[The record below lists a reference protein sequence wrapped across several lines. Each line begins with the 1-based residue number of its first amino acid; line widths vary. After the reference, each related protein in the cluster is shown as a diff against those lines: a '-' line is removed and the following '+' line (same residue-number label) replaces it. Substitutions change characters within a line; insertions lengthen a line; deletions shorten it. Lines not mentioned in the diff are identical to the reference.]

1 METWQQYKDSINSNI
16 NSSMGYNRFIGVITA
31 RFTEA
36 DLFEKFRVT
45 LKYIFD
51 IHKSI
56 YSMKNYSL
64 DRIKAFEETVCL
76 GFIKDFDELC
86 SKSKEYTYES
96 FCKELGKR
104 LNGLSSEY
112 NKTYSELKSLKE
124 TVERERLEKAR
135 RESKRLEKER
145 QEAARKEKEHQ
156 EEARKAQANQGA
168 VRTGNTDK
176 TRAVGNNKPDR
187 TKNQQLSSLET
198 AINVNGQCNK
208 TLPSISGLTG
218 QTKTVENRAAIKTN
232 SGIVVQ
238 PGLKFYVNPSDRT
251 FSKTEYMDEIDN
263 DPTCI
268 PKLFEKRLSVAL
280 TQFPDKLLKNKI
292 AECIKYHRSIE
303 SFIGEELDAIKR
315 FENLVTCYYIG
326 MTYDILTIPQPL
338 ADTPEKFKE
347 VDDSLIRATDEY
359 LGAIKELINKFMKK
373 VDMTNQSKLDT
384 FSTIVNGII

>member
-1 METWQQYKDSINSNI
+1 METWQQYKESINSNI
-16 NSSMGYNRFIGVITA
+16 NSSMGYNRFIGVVTA
-31 RFTEA
+31 RFTDA
-36 DLFEKFRVT
+36 DLFERFKVT
-45 LKYIFD
+45 LNYIFD

-56 YSMKNYSL
+56 YNMKNYSL
-64 DRIKAFEETVCL
+64 DRIKVFEETVCL

-124 TVERERLEKAR
+124 TVERERFEKAR

-145 QEAARKEKEHQ
+145 QEAARKKQ
-156 EEARKAQANQGA
+156 EQVARAE
-168 VRTGNTDK
+168 K
-176 TRAVGNNKPDR
+176 TRAIESNKPGR
-187 TKNQQLSSLET
+187 TRVQQLSSLET
-198 AINVNGQCNK
+198 AINVNRQSNK

-238 PGLKFYVNPSDRT
+238 PGLKFYVNPSNIT
-251 FSKTEYMDEIDN
+251 FSKTEYMDDIDN

-268 PKLFEKRLSVAL
+268 PKIFEKRLSVAL

-292 AECIKYHRSIE
+292 AECIKYHRSLE
-303 SFIGEELDAIKR
+303 PFIGEELDAIKR

>member
-1 METWQQYKDSINSNI
+1 METWQQYKESINSNI
-16 NSSMGYNRFIGVITA
+16 NSSMGYNRFIGVVTA
-31 RFTEA
+31 RFTDA
-36 DLFEKFRVT
+36 DLFERFKVT
-45 LKYIFD
+45 LNYIFD

-56 YSMKNYSL
+56 YNMKNYSL
-64 DRIKAFEETVCL
+64 DRIKVFEETVCL

-104 LNGLSSEY
+104 LNSLSSEY

-145 QEAARKEKEHQ
+145 QEAARKKQ
-156 EEARKAQANQGA
+156 EQVARAE
-168 VRTGNTDK
+168 K
-176 TRAVGNNKPDR
+176 TRAIESNKPGR
-187 TKNQQLSSLET
+187 TRDQQLSSLET
-198 AINVNGQCNK
+198 AINVNGQGNK

-218 QTKTVENRAAIKTN
+218 QTKTVENRTAIKTN

-238 PGLKFYVNPSDRT
+238 TGLKFYVNPSNRT
-251 FSKTEYMDEIDN
+251 FSKTEYMDDIDN

-268 PKLFEKRLSVAL
+268 PKIFEKRLSVAL

-292 AECIKYHRSIE
+292 AECIKYHRSLE
-303 SFIGEELDAIKR
+303 PFIGEELDAIKR

>member
-1 METWQQYKDSINSNI
+1 METWQQYKESINSNI
-16 NSSMGYNRFIGVITA
+16 NSSMGYNRFIGVVTA
-31 RFTEA
+31 RFTDA
-36 DLFEKFRVT
+36 DLFERFKVT
-45 LKYIFD
+45 LNYIFD

-56 YSMKNYSL
+56 YNMKNYSL
-64 DRIKAFEETVCL
+64 DRIKVFEETVCL

-112 NKTYSELKSLKE
+112 NKTYSELKRLKE

-145 QEAARKEKEHQ
+145 QEAVRKKQ
-156 EEARKAQANQGA
+156 EQVERAE
-168 VRTGNTDK
+168 K
-176 TRAVGNNKPDR
+176 TRAIESNKPGR
-187 TKNQQLSSLET
+187 TRAQQLSSLET
-198 AINVNGQCNK
+198 AINVNGQGNK

-238 PGLKFYVNPSDRT
+238 PGLKFYVNPSNRT
-251 FSKTEYMDEIDN
+251 FSKTEYMDNVDN

-268 PKLFEKRLSVAL
+268 PKIFEKRLSVAL

-292 AECIKYHRSIE
+292 AECIKYHRSLE
-303 SFIGEELDAIKR
+303 PFIGEELDAIKR

>member
-1 METWQQYKDSINSNI
+1 METWQQYKESINSNI
-16 NSSMGYNRFIGVITA
+16 NSSMGYNRFIGVVTA

-64 DRIKAFEETVCL
+64 DRIKVFEETVCL

-104 LNGLSSEY
+104 LNSLSSEY

-135 RESKRLEKER
+135 RESKRLEKEH
-145 QEAARKEKEHQ
+145 QEAARKAKEQ
-156 EEARKAQANQGA
+156 AAREPQRA
-168 VRTGNTDK
+168 VRTGNTEK
-176 TRAVGNNKPDR
+176 TGAVGNNKPDR
-187 TKNQQLSSLET
+187 TKNKQLSSLET
-198 AINVNGQCNK
+198 AIKVNGQGNK

-218 QTKTVENRAAIKTN
+218 QTKTIENRSAIKTN

-251 FSKTEYMDEIDN
+251 FSKTAYMDEIDN

-268 PKLFEKRLSVAL
+268 PKLFEKRLAVAL

>member
-1 METWQQYKDSINSNI
+1 METWQQYKESINSNI
-16 NSSMGYNRFIGVITA
+16 NSSMGYNRFIGVVTA
-31 RFTEA
+31 RFTDA
-36 DLFEKFRVT
+36 DLFERFKVT
-45 LKYIFD
+45 LNYIFD

-56 YSMKNYSL
+56 YNMKNYSL
-64 DRIKAFEETVCL
+64 DRIKVFEETVCL

-135 RESKRLEKER
+135 RESKRIEKER
-145 QEAARKEKEHQ
+145 QEAARKKQ
-156 EEARKAQANQGA
+156 EQVARAE
-168 VRTGNTDK
+168 K
-176 TRAVGNNKPDR
+176 TRAIESNKPGR
-187 TKNQQLSSLET
+187 TRDQQLSSLET
-198 AINVNGQCNK
+198 AINVNRQSNK

-238 PGLKFYVNPSDRT
+238 PGLKFYVNPSNRT

-268 PKLFEKRLSVAL
+268 PKIFEKRLSVAL

-292 AECIKYHRSIE
+292 AECIKYHRSLE

>member
-1 METWQQYKDSINSNI
+1 METWQQYKESINSNI
-16 NSSMGYNRFIGVITA
+16 NSSMGYNRFIGVVTA
-31 RFTEA
+31 RFTDA
-36 DLFEKFRVT
+36 DLFERFKVT
-45 LKYIFD
+45 LNYIFD

-56 YSMKNYSL
+56 YNMKNYSL
-64 DRIKAFEETVCL
+64 DRIKVFEETVCL

-104 LNGLSSEY
+104 LNSLSSEY

-145 QEAARKEKEHQ
+145 QEAARKKQEQVARAEK
-156 EEARKAQANQGA
+156 
-168 VRTGNTDK
+168 TGDIDSNKPGK
-176 TRAVGNNKPDR
+176 TRV
-187 TKNQQLSSLET
+187 QQLSSLET
-198 AINVNGQCNK
+198 AINVNRQSNK

-238 PGLKFYVNPSDRT
+238 PGLKFYVNPSNST

-268 PKLFEKRLSVAL
+268 PKIFEKRLSVAL

-292 AECIKYHRSIE
+292 AECIKYHRSLE

>member
-1 METWQQYKDSINSNI
+1 
-16 NSSMGYNRFIGVITA
+16 MGYNRFIGVVTA
-31 RFTEA
+31 RFTDA
-36 DLFEKFRVT
+36 DLFERFKVT
-45 LKYIFD
+45 LNYIFD

-56 YSMKNYSL
+56 YNMKNYSL
-64 DRIKAFEETVCL
+64 DRIKVFEETVCL

-145 QEAARKEKEHQ
+145 QEAARKKQ
-156 EEARKAQANQGA
+156 EQVARAE
-168 VRTGNTDK
+168 K
-176 TRAVGNNKPDR
+176 TRDIDSNKPGKTR
-187 TKNQQLSSLET
+187 VQQLSSLET
-198 AINVNGQCNK
+198 AINVNRQSNK

-218 QTKTVENRAAIKTN
+218 QTKNVENRAAIKTN

-238 PGLKFYVNPSDRT
+238 PGLKFYVNPSNRT

-268 PKLFEKRLSVAL
+268 PKIFEKRLSVAL

-292 AECIKYHRSIE
+292 AECIKYHRSLE
-303 SFIGEELDAIKR
+303 PFIGEELDAIKR

>member
-1 METWQQYKDSINSNI
+1 METWQQYKESINSNI
-16 NSSMGYNRFIGVITA
+16 NSSMGYNRFIGVMTA

-36 DLFEKFRVT
+36 DLFEKFKVT
-45 LKYIFD
+45 LNYIFD

-56 YSMKNYSL
+56 YNMKNYSL
-64 DRIKAFEETVCL
+64 DRIKTFEETVCS

-112 NKTYSELKSLKE
+112 NKAYSELKVLKE

-135 RESKRLEKER
+135 RESKRLEKEH
-145 QEAARKEKEHQ
+145 QEAARKEQ
-156 EEARKAQANQGA
+156 ERQAAARAEKTGD
-168 VRTGNTDK
+168 VR
-176 TRAVGNNKPDR
+176 NNKPDR
-187 TKNQQLSSLET
+187 VRDQQLSSFET
-198 AINVNGQCNK
+198 AIKVNGQGNK

-218 QTKTVENRAAIKTN
+218 QTKNVESRAAIKTN

-251 FSKTEYMDEIDN
+251 FSKTEYMDEVDN

-326 MTYDILTIPQPL
+326 MTYDLLTIPQPL
-338 ADTPEKFKE
+338 ADNPEKFKE
-347 VDDSLIRATDEY
+347 IDDSLIRATDEY

>member
-1 METWQQYKDSINSNI
+1 METWQQYKQSINSNI
-16 NSSMGYNRFIGVITA
+16 NSSMGYNKFIGVVTA

-56 YSMKNYSL
+56 YNMKNYSL
-64 DRIKAFEETVCL
+64 DRIKTFEETVCV

-112 NKTYSELKSLKE
+112 NKAYSELKSLKE
-124 TVERERLEKAR
+124 TVERERIEKAR
-135 RESKRLEKER
+135 RESKRLEKEH
-145 QEAARKEKEHQ
+145 QEAARKEQ
-156 EEARKAQANQGA
+156 EARAAKTGQAA
-168 VRTGNTDK
+168 RVEK
-176 TRAVGNNKPDR
+176 TRAIESNKLGR
-187 TKNQQLSSLET
+187 TKGQQLSSLET
-198 AINVNGQCNK
+198 AIKVNGQGNK

-326 MTYDILTIPQPL
+326 MTYDLLTIPQPL
-338 ADTPEKFKE
+338 ADNPEKFKE
-347 VDDSLIRATDEY
+347 IDDSLIRATDEY

>member
-1 METWQQYKDSINSNI
+1 METWQQYKESINSNI
-16 NSSMGYNRFIGVITA
+16 NSSMGYNRFIGVVTA
-31 RFTEA
+31 RFTDA
-36 DLFEKFRVT
+36 DLFEKFKVT
-45 LKYIFD
+45 LNYIFD

-56 YSMKNYSL
+56 YNMKNYSL
-64 DRIKAFEETVCL
+64 DRIKVFEETVCL

-104 LNGLSSEY
+104 LNGLSLEY

-145 QEAARKEKEHQ
+145 QEAARKKQ
-156 EEARKAQANQGA
+156 EQVARAE
-168 VRTGNTDK
+168 K
-176 TRAVGNNKPDR
+176 TRAIESNKPGSTRD
-187 TKNQQLSSLET
+187 QQLSSLET
-198 AINVNGQCNK
+198 AINVNGQGNK

-238 PGLKFYVNPSDRT
+238 PGLKFYVNPSNRT
-251 FSKTEYMDEIDN
+251 FSKTEYMDDIDN

-268 PKLFEKRLSVAL
+268 PKIFEKRLSVAL

-292 AECIKYHRSIE
+292 AECIKYHRSLE
-303 SFIGEELDAIKR
+303 PFIGEELDAIKR

>member
-1 METWQQYKDSINSNI
+1 METWQQYKESINSNI
-16 NSSMGYNRFIGVITA
+16 NSSMGYNRFIGVVTA
-31 RFTEA
+31 RFTDA
-36 DLFEKFRVT
+36 DLFERFKVT
-45 LKYIFD
+45 LNYIFD

-56 YSMKNYSL
+56 YNMKNYSL
-64 DRIKAFEETVCL
+64 DRIKVFEETVCL

-145 QEAARKEKEHQ
+145 QEAARKKQ
-156 EEARKAQANQGA
+156 EQVARAE
-168 VRTGNTDK
+168 K
-176 TRAVGNNKPDR
+176 TRDIDSNKPGKTR
-187 TKNQQLSSLET
+187 VQQLSSLET
-198 AINVNGQCNK
+198 AINENRQSNK

-218 QTKTVENRAAIKTN
+218 QTKNVENRAAIKTN

-238 PGLKFYVNPSDRT
+238 PGLKFYVNPSNRT

-268 PKLFEKRLSVAL
+268 PKIFEKRLSVAL

-292 AECIKYHRSIE
+292 AECIKYHRSLE
-303 SFIGEELDAIKR
+303 PFIGEELDAIKR

>member
-1 METWQQYKDSINSNI
+1 METWQQYKESINSNI
-16 NSSMGYNRFIGVITA
+16 NSSMGYNRFIGVVTA
-31 RFTEA
+31 RFTDA
-36 DLFEKFRVT
+36 DLFERFKVT
-45 LKYIFD
+45 LNYIFD

-56 YSMKNYSL
+56 YNMKNYSL
-64 DRIKAFEETVCL
+64 DRIKVFEETVCL

-104 LNGLSSEY
+104 LNSLSSEY

-145 QEAARKEKEHQ
+145 QEAARKKQ
-156 EEARKAQANQGA
+156 EQVARAE
-168 VRTGNTDK
+168 K
-176 TRAVGNNKPDR
+176 TRAIESNKPGR
-187 TKNQQLSSLET
+187 TRDQQLSSLET
-198 AINVNGQCNK
+198 AINVNRQSNK

-238 PGLKFYVNPSDRT
+238 PGLKFYVNPSNRT

-268 PKLFEKRLSVAL
+268 PKIFEKRLSVAL

-292 AECIKYHRSIE
+292 AECIKYHRSLE
-303 SFIGEELDAIKR
+303 PFIGEELDAIKR

>member
-1 METWQQYKDSINSNI
+1 METWQQYKESINSNI
-16 NSSMGYNRFIGVITA
+16 NSSMGYNRFIGVVTA
-31 RFTEA
+31 RFTDA
-36 DLFEKFRVT
+36 DLFERFKVT
-45 LKYIFD
+45 LNYIFD

-56 YSMKNYSL
+56 YNMKNYSL
-64 DRIKAFEETVCL
+64 DRIKVFEETVCL

-112 NKTYSELKSLKE
+112 NKTYSELKRLKE

-145 QEAARKEKEHQ
+145 QEAARKKQ
-156 EEARKAQANQGA
+156 EQVARAE
-168 VRTGNTDK
+168 K
-176 TRAVGNNKPDR
+176 TRAIESNKPGKTR
-187 TKNQQLSSLET
+187 VQQLSSLET
-198 AINVNGQCNK
+198 AINVNGQGNK

-238 PGLKFYVNPSDRT
+238 PGLKFYVNPSNIT

-268 PKLFEKRLSVAL
+268 PKIFEKRLSVAL
-280 TQFPDKLLKNKI
+280 TQFPDKILKNKI
-292 AECIKYHRSIE
+292 AECIKYHRSLE

-347 VDDSLIRATDEY
+347 VDDALIRATDEY

>member
-1 METWQQYKDSINSNI
+1 METWQQYKESINSNI
-16 NSSMGYNRFIGVITA
+16 NSSMGYNRFIGVVTA
-31 RFTEA
+31 RFTDA
-36 DLFEKFRVT
+36 DLFERFKVT
-45 LKYIFD
+45 LNYIFD

-56 YSMKNYSL
+56 YNMKNYSL
-64 DRIKAFEETVCL
+64 DRIKVFEETVCL

-104 LNGLSSEY
+104 LNSLSSEY

-145 QEAARKEKEHQ
+145 QEAARKKQ
-156 EEARKAQANQGA
+156 EQVARAE
-168 VRTGNTDK
+168 K
-176 TRAVGNNKPDR
+176 TRAIESNKPGR
-187 TKNQQLSSLET
+187 TRDQQLSSLET
-198 AINVNGQCNK
+198 AINVNGQGNK

-238 PGLKFYVNPSDRT
+238 PGLKFYVNPSNRT
-251 FSKTEYMDEIDN
+251 FSKTEYMDSIDS

-268 PKLFEKRLSVAL
+268 PKIFEKRLSVAL

-292 AECIKYHRSIE
+292 AECIKYHRSLE
-303 SFIGEELDAIKR
+303 PFIGEELDAIKR

-347 VDDSLIRATDEY
+347 VDDALIRATDEY

>member
-16 NSSMGYNRFIGVITA
+16 NSSMGYNRFIGVVTA
-31 RFTEA
+31 RFADA
-36 DLFEKFRVT
+36 DLFEKFKVT
-45 LKYIFD
+45 LNYIFD

-56 YSMKNYSL
+56 YNMKNYSL
-64 DRIKAFEETVCL
+64 DRIKVFEETVCL

-145 QEAARKEKEHQ
+145 QEAARKKQ
-156 EEARKAQANQGA
+156 EQVARAE
-168 VRTGNTDK
+168 K
-176 TRAVGNNKPDR
+176 TRAIESNKHGR
-187 TKNQQLSSLET
+187 TRDQQLSSLET
-198 AINVNGQCNK
+198 AIYVNEQGNK

-232 SGIVVQ
+232 SGIVMQ
-238 PGLKFYVNPSDRT
+238 PGLKFYVNPSNRT

-268 PKLFEKRLSVAL
+268 PKIFEKRLSVAL

-292 AECIKYHRSIE
+292 AECIKYHRSLE
-303 SFIGEELDAIKR
+303 PFIGEELDAIKR

-359 LGAIKELINKFMKK
+359 LGAIKELVNKFMKK

>member
-1 METWQQYKDSINSNI
+1 METWQQYKESINSNI
-16 NSSMGYNRFIGVITA
+16 NSSMGYNRFIGVVTA
-31 RFTEA
+31 RFADA
-36 DLFEKFRVT
+36 DLFEKFKVT
-45 LKYIFD
+45 LNYIFD

-56 YSMKNYSL
+56 YNMKNYSL
-64 DRIKAFEETVCL
+64 DRIKVFEETVCL

-112 NKTYSELKSLKE
+112 NKTYSELKRLKE

-145 QEAARKEKEHQ
+145 QEAVRKKQ
-156 EEARKAQANQGA
+156 EQVERAE
-168 VRTGNTDK
+168 K
-176 TRAVGNNKPDR
+176 TRAIESNKPGR
-187 TKNQQLSSLET
+187 TRAQQLSSLET
-198 AINVNGQCNK
+198 AINVNGQGNK

-238 PGLKFYVNPSDRT
+238 PGLKFYVNPSNKT
-251 FSKTEYMDEIDN
+251 FSKTEYMDDIDN

-268 PKLFEKRLSVAL
+268 PKIFEKRLSVAL

-292 AECIKYHRSIE
+292 AECIKYHRSLE
-303 SFIGEELDAIKR
+303 PFIGEELDAIKR

-359 LGAIKELINKFMKK
+359 LGAIKEIINKFMKK

>member
-1 METWQQYKDSINSNI
+1 METWQQYKESINSNI
-16 NSSMGYNRFIGVITA
+16 NSSMGYNRFIGVVTA
-31 RFTEA
+31 RFADA
-36 DLFEKFRVT
+36 DLFEKFKVT
-45 LKYIFD
+45 LNYIFD

-56 YSMKNYSL
+56 YNMKNYSL
-64 DRIKAFEETVCL
+64 DRIKVFEETVCL

-145 QEAARKEKEHQ
+145 QEAARKKQEQVARAEKTMAIES
-156 EEARKAQANQGA
+156 
-168 VRTGNTDK
+168 
-176 TRAVGNNKPDR
+176 NKPGR
-187 TKNQQLSSLET
+187 TRDQQLSSLET
-198 AINVNGQCNK
+198 AINVNGQGNK

-238 PGLKFYVNPSDRT
+238 PGLKFYVNPSNRT
-251 FSKTEYMDEIDN
+251 FSKTEYMDDIDN
-263 DPTCI
+263 DSTCI
-268 PKLFEKRLSVAL
+268 PKIFEKRLSVAL

-292 AECIKYHRSIE
+292 AECIKYHRSLE
-303 SFIGEELDAIKR
+303 PFIGEELDAIKR

>member
-1 METWQQYKDSINSNI
+1 
-16 NSSMGYNRFIGVITA
+16 MGYNRFIGVITA

-36 DLFEKFRVT
+36 DLFEKFKVT
-45 LKYIFD
+45 LNYIFE

-56 YSMKNYSL
+56 YNMKNYSL
-64 DRIKAFEETVCL
+64 DRIKTFEETVCL

-104 LNGLSSEY
+104 LNILSSEY

-124 TVERERLEKAR
+124 IVERERIEKAR
-135 RESKRLEKER
+135 RESKRLEKEH
-145 QEAARKEKEHQ
+145 QEAARKEQ
-156 EEARKAQANQGA
+156 ERAARVEKAAKREQAA
-168 VRTGNTDK
+168 RVEK
-176 TRAVGNNKPDR
+176 TRAVESSKPGS
-187 TKNQQLSSLET
+187 TKGQQLSSFET
-198 AINVNGQCNK
+198 AIKVNGQGNK

-218 QTKTVENRAAIKTN
+218 QTKTVENRATIKTN
-232 SGIVVQ
+232 SGIVAQ
-238 PGLKFYVNPSDRT
+238 PGLKFYVNPPDRT

-326 MTYDILTIPQPL
+326 MTYDLLTIPQPL
-338 ADTPEKFKE
+338 ADNPEKFKE
-347 VDDSLIRATDEY
+347 IDDSLIRATDEY

>member
-1 METWQQYKDSINSNI
+1 METWQQYKESINSNI
-16 NSSMGYNRFIGVITA
+16 NSSMGYNRFIGVVTA
-31 RFTEA
+31 RFTDA
-36 DLFEKFRVT
+36 DLFERFKVT
-45 LKYIFD
+45 LNYIFD

-56 YSMKNYSL
+56 YTMKKYSL
-64 DRIKAFEETVCL
+64 DRIKVFEETVCL

-145 QEAARKEKEHQ
+145 QEAARKKQ
-156 EEARKAQANQGA
+156 EQVERAE
-168 VRTGNTDK
+168 K
-176 TRAVGNNKPDR
+176 TRAIESNKPGR
-187 TKNQQLSSLET
+187 TRVQQLSSLET
-198 AINVNGQCNK
+198 AINVNRQSNK

-238 PGLKFYVNPSDRT
+238 PGLKFYVNPSNRT

-268 PKLFEKRLSVAL
+268 PKIFEKRLSVAL

-292 AECIKYHRSIE
+292 AECIKYHRSLE
-303 SFIGEELDAIKR
+303 PFIGEELDAIKR

>member
-1 METWQQYKDSINSNI
+1 METWQQYKESINSNI
-16 NSSMGYNRFIGVITA
+16 NSSMGYNRFIGVVTA
-31 RFTEA
+31 RFTDA
-36 DLFEKFRVT
+36 DLFERFKVT
-45 LKYIFD
+45 LNYIFD

-56 YSMKNYSL
+56 YNMKNYSL
-64 DRIKAFEETVCL
+64 DRIKVFEETVCL

-145 QEAARKEKEHQ
+145 QEAARKKQ
-156 EEARKAQANQGA
+156 EQVARAE
-168 VRTGNTDK
+168 K
-176 TRAVGNNKPDR
+176 TRDIDSNKPGKTR
-187 TKNQQLSSLET
+187 VQQLSSLET
-198 AINVNGQCNK
+198 AINVNRQSNK

-218 QTKTVENRAAIKTN
+218 QTKNVENRAAIKTN

-238 PGLKFYVNPSDRT
+238 PGLKFYVNPSNRT

-268 PKLFEKRLSVAL
+268 PKIFEKRLSVAS

-292 AECIKYHRSIE
+292 AECIKYHRSLE
-303 SFIGEELDAIKR
+303 PFIGEELDAIKR

-359 LGAIKELINKFMKK
+359 LGAIKEIINKFMKK

>member
-1 METWQQYKDSINSNI
+1 METWQQYKESINSNI
-16 NSSMGYNRFIGVITA
+16 NSSMGYNRFIGVVTA
-31 RFTEA
+31 RFADA
-36 DLFEKFRVT
+36 DLFEKFKVT
-45 LKYIFD
+45 LNYIFD

-56 YSMKNYSL
+56 YNMKNYSL
-64 DRIKAFEETVCL
+64 DRIKVFEETVCL

-86 SKSKEYTYES
+86 NKSKEYTYES

-104 LNGLSSEY
+104 LNVLSSEY
-112 NKTYSELKSLKE
+112 NKTYSELKRLKE

-145 QEAARKEKEHQ
+145 QEAARKKQ
-156 EEARKAQANQGA
+156 EQVARAE
-168 VRTGNTDK
+168 K
-176 TRAVGNNKPDR
+176 TRAIESNKPGR
-187 TKNQQLSSLET
+187 TRVQQLSSLET
-198 AINVNGQCNK
+198 AINVNRQSNK

-238 PGLKFYVNPSDRT
+238 PGLKFYVNPSNRT

-268 PKLFEKRLSVAL
+268 PKIFEKRLSVAL

-292 AECIKYHRSIE
+292 AECIKYHRSLE

-347 VDDSLIRATDEY
+347 VDDALIRATDEY

>member
-1 METWQQYKDSINSNI
+1 METWQQYKESINSNI
-16 NSSMGYNRFIGVITA
+16 NSSMGYNRFIGVVTA
-31 RFTEA
+31 RFTDA
-36 DLFEKFRVT
+36 DLFERFKVT
-45 LKYIFD
+45 LNYIFD

-56 YSMKNYSL
+56 YNMKNYSL
-64 DRIKAFEETVCL
+64 DRIKVFEETVCL

-112 NKTYSELKSLKE
+112 NKTYSELKRLKE

-145 QEAARKEKEHQ
+145 QEAVRKKQ
-156 EEARKAQANQGA
+156 EQVERAE
-168 VRTGNTDK
+168 K
-176 TRAVGNNKPDR
+176 TRAIESNKPGR
-187 TKNQQLSSLET
+187 TRAQQLSSLET
-198 AINVNGQCNK
+198 AINVNGQGNK

-238 PGLKFYVNPSDRT
+238 PGLKFYVNPSNRT
-251 FSKTEYMDEIDN
+251 FSKTEYMDNVDN

-268 PKLFEKRLSVAL
+268 PKIFEKRLSVAL

-292 AECIKYHRSIE
+292 AECIKYHRSLE
-303 SFIGEELDAIKR
+303 PFIGEELDAIKR

-359 LGAIKELINKFMKK
+359 LGAIKEIINKFMKK

>member
-1 METWQQYKDSINSNI
+1 METWQQYKESINSNI
-16 NSSMGYNRFIGVITA
+16 NSSMGYNRFIGVVTA
-31 RFTEA
+31 RFAEA
-36 DLFEKFRVT
+36 DLFERFKVT
-45 LKYIFD
+45 LNYIFD

-56 YSMKNYSL
+56 YNMKNYSL
-64 DRIKAFEETVCL
+64 DRIKVFEETVCL

-86 SKSKEYTYES
+86 NKSKEYTYES

-145 QEAARKEKEHQ
+145 QEAARKKQ
-156 EEARKAQANQGA
+156 EQVARAE
-168 VRTGNTDK
+168 K
-176 TRAVGNNKPDR
+176 TRDIEGNKPGR
-187 TKNQQLSSLET
+187 TRDQQLSSLET
-198 AINVNGQCNK
+198 AINVNGQGNK
-208 TLPSISGLTG
+208 TLPSISGLTR

-232 SGIVVQ
+232 SGIAVQ
-238 PGLKFYVNPSDRT
+238 PGLKFYVNPSNRT
-251 FSKTEYMDEIDN
+251 FSKTEYMDDIDN
-263 DPTCI
+263 DSTCI
-268 PKLFEKRLSVAL
+268 PKIFEKRLSVAL

-292 AECIKYHRSIE
+292 AECIKYHRSLE
-303 SFIGEELDAIKR
+303 PFIGEELDAIKR

>member
-1 METWQQYKDSINSNI
+1 METWQQYKESINSNI
-16 NSSMGYNRFIGVITA
+16 NSSMGYNRFIGVVTA
-31 RFTEA
+31 RFADA

-45 LKYIFD
+45 LNYIFD

-56 YSMKNYSL
+56 YNMKNYSL
-64 DRIKAFEETVCL
+64 DRIKVFEETVCL

-86 SKSKEYTYES
+86 NKSKEYTYES

-104 LNGLSSEY
+104 LNVLSSEY
-112 NKTYSELKSLKE
+112 NKTYSELKRLKE

-135 RESKRLEKER
+135 RESKRLEKEH
-145 QEAARKEKEHQ
+145 QEAARKKQ
-156 EEARKAQANQGA
+156 EQVARAE
-168 VRTGNTDK
+168 K
-176 TRAVGNNKPDR
+176 TRAIESNKPGR
-187 TKNQQLSSLET
+187 TRDQQLSSLET
-198 AINVNGQCNK
+198 AINVNGQGNK
-208 TLPSISGLTG
+208 TLPSISGLTR

-238 PGLKFYVNPSDRT
+238 PGLKFYVNPSNKT
-251 FSKTEYMDEIDN
+251 FSKTEYMDDIDN
-263 DPTCI
+263 DSTCI
-268 PKLFEKRLSVAL
+268 PKIFEKRLSVAL
-280 TQFPDKLLKNKI
+280 TQFPDKILKNKI
-292 AECIKYHRSIE
+292 AECIKYHRSLE

>member
-1 METWQQYKDSINSNI
+1 METWQQYKESINSNI
-16 NSSMGYNRFIGVITA
+16 NSSMGYNRFIGVVTA
-31 RFTEA
+31 RFTDA
-36 DLFEKFRVT
+36 DLFERFKVT
-45 LKYIFD
+45 LNYIFD

-56 YSMKNYSL
+56 YNMKNYSL
-64 DRIKAFEETVCL
+64 DRIKVFEETVCL

-104 LNGLSSEY
+104 LNSLSSEY
-112 NKTYSELKSLKE
+112 NKIYSELKSLKE

-145 QEAARKEKEHQ
+145 QEAARKKQ
-156 EEARKAQANQGA
+156 EQVEIAE
-168 VRTGNTDK
+168 K
-176 TRAVGNNKPDR
+176 TRAIESNKPGR
-187 TKNQQLSSLET
+187 TRVQQLSSLET
-198 AINVNGQCNK
+198 AINVNRQSNK

-238 PGLKFYVNPSDRT
+238 PGLKFYVNPSNRT

-268 PKLFEKRLSVAL
+268 PKIFEKRLSVAL

-292 AECIKYHRSIE
+292 AECIKYHRSLE

-384 FSTIVNGII
+384 FSTIVNDII

>member
-1 METWQQYKDSINSNI
+1 METWQQYKESINSNI
-16 NSSMGYNRFIGVITA
+16 NSSMGYNRFIGVVTA
-31 RFTEA
+31 RFADA
-36 DLFEKFRVT
+36 DLFEKFKVT
-45 LKYIFD
+45 LNYIFD

-56 YSMKNYSL
+56 YNMKNYSL
-64 DRIKAFEETVCL
+64 DRIKVFEETVCL

-145 QEAARKEKEHQ
+145 QEAARKKQ
-156 EEARKAQANQGA
+156 EQVARAE
-168 VRTGNTDK
+168 K
-176 TRAVGNNKPDR
+176 TRAIESNKPGR
-187 TKNQQLSSLET
+187 TRDQQLSSLET
-198 AINVNGQCNK
+198 AINVNRQSNK

-238 PGLKFYVNPSDRT
+238 PGLKFYVNPSNRT

-268 PKLFEKRLSVAL
+268 PKIFEKRLSVAL

-292 AECIKYHRSIE
+292 AECIKYHRSLE
-303 SFIGEELDAIKR
+303 PFIGEELDAIKR

-347 VDDSLIRATDEY
+347 VDDALIRATDEY

>member
-1 METWQQYKDSINSNI
+1 METWQQYKESINSNI
-16 NSSMGYNRFIGVITA
+16 NSSMGYNRFIGVVTA
-31 RFTEA
+31 RFTDA
-36 DLFEKFRVT
+36 DLFERFKVT
-45 LKYIFD
+45 LNYIFD

-56 YSMKNYSL
+56 YNMKNYSL
-64 DRIKAFEETVCL
+64 DRIKVFEETVCL

-145 QEAARKEKEHQ
+145 QEAARKKQ
-156 EEARKAQANQGA
+156 GQVARAE
-168 VRTGNTDK
+168 K
-176 TRAVGNNKPDR
+176 TRDIESNKPGR
-187 TKNQQLSSLET
+187 TRVQQLSSLET
-198 AINVNGQCNK
+198 AINVNRQSNK

-218 QTKTVENRAAIKTN
+218 QTKNVENRAAIKTN
-232 SGIVVQ
+232 SGIVAQ
-238 PGLKFYVNPSDRT
+238 PGLKFYVNPSNRT

-268 PKLFEKRLSVAL
+268 PKIFEKRLSVAL

-292 AECIKYHRSIE
+292 AECIKYHRSLE
-303 SFIGEELDAIKR
+303 PFIREELDAIKR

-359 LGAIKELINKFMKK
+359 LGAIKEIINKFMKK

>member
-1 METWQQYKDSINSNI
+1 METWQQYKESINSNI
-16 NSSMGYNRFIGVITA
+16 NSSMGYNRFIGVVTA
-31 RFTEA
+31 RFTDA
-36 DLFEKFRVT
+36 DLFERFKVT
-45 LKYIFD
+45 LNYIFD

-56 YSMKNYSL
+56 YNMKNYSL
-64 DRIKAFEETVCL
+64 DRIRVFEETVCL

-145 QEAARKEKEHQ
+145 QEAARKKQ
-156 EEARKAQANQGA
+156 EQVERAE
-168 VRTGNTDK
+168 K
-176 TRAVGNNKPDR
+176 TRAIESNKPGR
-187 TKNQQLSSLET
+187 TRVQQLSSLET
-198 AINVNGQCNK
+198 AINVNRQSNK

-238 PGLKFYVNPSDRT
+238 PGLKFYVNPSNRT
-251 FSKTEYMDEIDN
+251 FSKTEYMDDVDN

-268 PKLFEKRLSVAL
+268 PKIFEKRLSVAL

-292 AECIKYHRSIE
+292 AECIKYHRSLE
-303 SFIGEELDAIKR
+303 PFIGEELDAIKR

>member
-1 METWQQYKDSINSNI
+1 METWQQYKESINSNI
-16 NSSMGYNRFIGVITA
+16 NSSMGYNRFIGVMTA

-36 DLFEKFRVT
+36 DLFEKFKVT
-45 LKYIFD
+45 LNYIFD

-56 YSMKNYSL
+56 YNMKNYSL
-64 DRIKAFEETVCL
+64 DRIKTFEETVCL

-112 NKTYSELKSLKE
+112 NKAYSELKVLKE

-145 QEAARKEKEHQ
+145 QEAARKEQ
-156 EEARKAQANQGA
+156 ERQAAARAEKTGD
-168 VRTGNTDK
+168 VR
-176 TRAVGNNKPDR
+176 NNKPDR
-187 TKNQQLSSLET
+187 VRDQQLSSFET
-198 AINVNGQCNK
+198 AIKVNGQGNK

-218 QTKTVENRAAIKTN
+218 QTKNVENRAAIKTN

-251 FSKTEYMDEIDN
+251 FSKTEYMDEVDN

-326 MTYDILTIPQPL
+326 MTYDLLTIPQPL
-338 ADTPEKFKE
+338 ADNPEKFKE
-347 VDDSLIRATDEY
+347 IDDSLIRATDEY

>member
-1 METWQQYKDSINSNI
+1 METWQQYKESINSNI
-16 NSSMGYNRFIGVITA
+16 NSSMGYNRFIGVVTA
-31 RFTEA
+31 RFTDA
-36 DLFEKFRVT
+36 DLFERFKVT
-45 LKYIFD
+45 LNYIFD

-56 YSMKNYSL
+56 YNMKNYSL
-64 DRIKAFEETVCL
+64 DRIKVFEETVCL

-145 QEAARKEKEHQ
+145 QEAARKKQ
-156 EEARKAQANQGA
+156 EQVARAE
-168 VRTGNTDK
+168 K
-176 TRAVGNNKPDR
+176 TRDIDSNKPGKTR
-187 TKNQQLSSLET
+187 VQQLSSLET
-198 AINVNGQCNK
+198 AINVNRQSNK

-218 QTKTVENRAAIKTN
+218 QTKNVENRAAIKTN
-232 SGIVVQ
+232 SGIVAQ
-238 PGLKFYVNPSDRT
+238 PGLKFYVNPSNRT

-268 PKLFEKRLSVAL
+268 PKIFEKRLSVAL

-292 AECIKYHRSIE
+292 AECIKYHRSLE
-303 SFIGEELDAIKR
+303 PFIGEELDAIKR

-359 LGAIKELINKFMKK
+359 LGAIKEIINKFMKK

>member
-1 METWQQYKDSINSNI
+1 METWQQYKESINSNI
-16 NSSMGYNRFIGVITA
+16 NSSMGYNRFIGVVTA
-31 RFTEA
+31 RFTDA
-36 DLFEKFRVT
+36 DLFERFKVT
-45 LKYIFD
+45 LNYIFD

-56 YSMKNYSL
+56 YNMKNYSL
-64 DRIKAFEETVCL
+64 DRIRVFEETVCL

-145 QEAARKEKEHQ
+145 QEAARKKQ
-156 EEARKAQANQGA
+156 EQVERAE
-168 VRTGNTDK
+168 K
-176 TRAVGNNKPDR
+176 TRDIESNKPGR
-187 TKNQQLSSLET
+187 TRVQQLSSLET
-198 AINVNGQCNK
+198 AINVNRQSNK

-238 PGLKFYVNPSDRT
+238 PGLKFYVNPSNRT

-268 PKLFEKRLSVAL
+268 PKIFEKRLSVAL

-292 AECIKYHRSIE
+292 AECIKYHRSLE
-303 SFIGEELDAIKR
+303 PFIGEELDAIKR

>member
-1 METWQQYKDSINSNI
+1 METWQQYKESINSNI
-16 NSSMGYNRFIGVITA
+16 NSSMGYNRFIGVVTA
-31 RFTEA
+31 RFTDA
-36 DLFEKFRVT
+36 DLFERFKVT
-45 LKYIFD
+45 LNYIFD

-56 YSMKNYSL
+56 YNMKNYSL
-64 DRIKAFEETVCL
+64 DRIKVFEETVCL

-104 LNGLSSEY
+104 LNSLSSEY

-145 QEAARKEKEHQ
+145 QEAARKKQ
-156 EEARKAQANQGA
+156 EQVE
-168 VRTGNTDK
+168 RTEK
-176 TRAVGNNKPDR
+176 TRVIESNKPGR
-187 TKNQQLSSLET
+187 TRVQQLSSLET
-198 AINVNGQCNK
+198 AINVNRQSNK

-218 QTKTVENRAAIKTN
+218 QTKTVENRTTIKTN

-238 PGLKFYVNPSDRT
+238 PGLKFYVNPSNRT

-292 AECIKYHRSIE
+292 AECIKYHRSLE
-303 SFIGEELDAIKR
+303 PFIGEELDAIKR

>member
-1 METWQQYKDSINSNI
+1 METWQQYKESINSNI
-16 NSSMGYNRFIGVITA
+16 NSSMGYNRFIGVVTA
-31 RFTEA
+31 RFTDA
-36 DLFEKFRVT
+36 DLFERFKVT
-45 LKYIFD
+45 LNYIFD

-56 YSMKNYSL
+56 YNMKNYSL
-64 DRIKAFEETVCL
+64 DRIKVFEETVCL

-145 QEAARKEKEHQ
+145 QEAARKKQ
-156 EEARKAQANQGA
+156 EQVARAE
-168 VRTGNTDK
+168 K
-176 TRAVGNNKPDR
+176 TRYIDSNKPGKTR
-187 TKNQQLSSLET
+187 VQQLSSLET
-198 AINVNGQCNK
+198 AINVNRQSNK

-218 QTKTVENRAAIKTN
+218 QTKNVENRAAIKTN

-238 PGLKFYVNPSDRT
+238 PGLKFYVNPSNRT

-268 PKLFEKRLSVAL
+268 PKIFEKRLSVAL

-292 AECIKYHRSIE
+292 AECIKYHRSLE
-303 SFIGEELDAIKR
+303 PFIGEELDAIKR

-359 LGAIKELINKFMKK
+359 LGAIKEIINKFMKK